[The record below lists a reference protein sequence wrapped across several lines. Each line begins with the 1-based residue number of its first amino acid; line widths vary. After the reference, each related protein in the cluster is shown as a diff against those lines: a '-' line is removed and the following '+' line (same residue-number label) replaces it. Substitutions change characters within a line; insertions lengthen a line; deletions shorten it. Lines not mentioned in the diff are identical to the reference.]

1 MSKQYKIVIIGLGF
15 VGLSFAVFLAQKNC
29 KIVGVEQDN
38 KKINMIRKGIA
49 PFFEPGFN
57 KMLRTALKKSLII
70 TNSIN
75 NINDV
80 DFVFITVGTP
90 SKKDGS
96 INLKYI
102 KKVTKDISK
111 WIESFENFP
120 IIAYKSTIIPST
132 AENFIKP
139 ILSKS
144 NKKLGKDFDM
154 VVNPEF
160 LREGSALVDTINPH
174 LIVIGGS
181 KKATSKLKKF
191 YLSIYS
197 KNIPIKETNL
207 TTAELIKY
215 ANNSFLATK
224 ISFINSIANLCQK
237 LPGTNVDEIADSIGM
252 DPRINPHFLKA
263 GLGYGG
269 SCFPKDVKALLS
281 LSKTLKVNSI
291 LDATNRVNQNQM
303 KVILNLMKKN
313 LKQFKNSNVSILGL
327 SFKENSDD
335 IRESVSIK
343 LIHKL
348 LSYQVNI
355 RAHDP
360 RAIEN
365 TKNFFGN
372 RIKYFTNTRECL
384 KNSSCAILITPWKEY
399 QNLTE
404 NDFKIMRKPFVID
417 TRRILTKKRL
427 KLNYVALGVG
437 S

>member
-15 VGLSFAVFLAQKNC
+15 VGLSFAVFLAKKNC

-38 KKINMIRKGIA
+38 KKINMIRKGTA
-49 PFFEPGFN
+49 PFFEPGLN
-57 KMLRTALKKSLII
+57 EMLRSALKKSLII

-75 NINDV
+75 HINDV

-90 SKKDGS
+90 SKKDGG

-120 IIAYKSTIIPST
+120 IIAYKSTILPGT

-139 ILSKS
+139 ILSKP

-160 LREGSALVDTINPH
+160 LREGSALADTINPH

-197 KNIPIKETNL
+197 TNIPIKETNL

-263 GLGYGG
+263 GPGYGG

-281 LSKTLKVNSI
+281 LSKILKVNSI
-291 LDATNRVNQNQM
+291 LDATNRVNQNQIT
-303 KVILNLMKKN
+303 VIVNLIKNN
-313 LKQFKNSNVSILGL
+313 LKQFKNSNISILGL

-365 TKNFFGN
+365 TKKIFGN

-384 KNSSCAILITPWKEY
+384 KNSSCAILLTYWKEY
-399 QNLTE
+399 QTLTE
-404 NDFKIMRKPFVID
+404 NDFKKMRKPFVID

>member
-15 VGLSFAVFLAQKNC
+15 VGLSFAVFLAKKNC
-29 KIVGVEQDN
+29 KIVGIEQDN

-49 PFFEPGFN
+49 PFFEPGLN
-57 KMLRTALKKSLII
+57 EMLRSALKKSLII

-75 NINDV
+75 HISDV

-160 LREGSALVDTINPH
+160 LREGSVLVDTINPH

-252 DPRINPHFLKA
+252 DPRINPNFLKA
-263 GLGYGG
+263 GPGYGG

-281 LSKTLKVNSI
+281 LSKILKVNSM

-303 KVILNLMKKN
+303 KVIVNLMKKN

-327 SFKENSDD
+327 SFKENTDD
-335 IRESVSIK
+335 IRESISIK

-365 TKNFFGN
+365 TKKIFGN

-384 KNSSCAILITPWKEY
+384 KNSSCAILLTHWKEY
-399 QNLTE
+399 QTLTE
-404 NDFKIMRKPFVID
+404 NDFKIMRKPLVID

>member
-15 VGLSFAVFLAQKNC
+15 VGLSFAVFFAQKNC

-49 PFFEPGFN
+49 PFFEPGLN
-57 KMLRTALKKSLII
+57 EMLRTVLKKSLII

-90 SKKDGS
+90 SKKDGG

-111 WIESFENFP
+111 WIESTENFP
-120 IIAYKSTIIPST
+120 IVAYKSTILPST

-174 LIVIGGS
+174 LIVIGGN

-237 LPGTNVDEIADSIGM
+237 LPGTNVDEVADSIGM

-263 GLGYGG
+263 GPGYGG

-281 LSKTLKVNSI
+281 LSKTLKVNSM

-335 IRESVSIK
+335 IRESISIK

-348 LSYQVNI
+348 LSYQISI

-360 RAIEN
+360 CAIEN
-365 TKNFFGN
+365 TKKIFGN
-372 RIKYFTNTRECL
+372 RIKYFTNIRECL